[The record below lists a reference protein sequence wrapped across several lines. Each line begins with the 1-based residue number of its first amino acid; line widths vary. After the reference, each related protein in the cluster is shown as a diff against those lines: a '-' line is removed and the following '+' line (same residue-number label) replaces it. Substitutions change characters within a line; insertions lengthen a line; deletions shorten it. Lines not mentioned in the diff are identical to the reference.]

1 MALPRISLDLYD
13 VCTIIDWES
22 LLILPKHI
30 AFRGDNGYYLRASGR
45 SRDTHVWSLHQ
56 VTLETRLWGTRLTTE
71 GKTNCLNAA
80 VSTISKELCLEVGEL
95 VLSRNT
101 YNVNFCLMDARI
113 YNQRVIV
120 MTTV

>member
-1 MALPRISLDLYD
+1 MATTSELQTIEGHPCLEFASSDIGDSTVGNKVFTTHDGD
-13 VCTIIDWES
+13 VYI
-22 LLILPKHI
+22 K
-30 AFRGDNGYYLRASGR
+30 
-45 SRDTHVWSLHQ
+45 
-56 VTLETRLWGTRLTTE
+56 LTTE